1 MIDYK
6 QIADSLINNY
16 CDTFGVNN
24 CIAYLLDI
32 GCTEDELLEMGFDRE
47 DIEDEE

>member
-6 QIADSLINNY
+6 HIANSLINNY
-16 CDTFGVNN
+16 CDSFGVSK

-32 GCTEDELLEMGFDRE
+32 GCTEGELLEMGFDCE
-47 DIEDEE
+47 DIENEE